1 MDPAELPSSM
11 DKKAI
16 YLKHCERRY
25 KRGNE
30 VVIQLNHKLDDLYF
44 RYDKALKENQRS
56 FKYSLR
62 LKISVLEGVIHRYA
76 DYVQE
81 NAHIIEDLRREM
93 FGETVQLFF
102 ASDTPDSESDGGN
115 WAQQRLLNLMTNGS
129 CQSHQFF
136 FRKDTPITR

>member
-1 MDPAELPSSM
+1 MDPTEQFSSI
-11 DKKAI
+11 DKKTI
-16 YLKHCERRY
+16 YLMHCERRFKRACEQIVLLNY
-25 KRGNE
+25 K
-30 VVIQLNHKLDDLYF
+30 LSDLFF
-44 RYDKALKENQRS
+44 RYDKAIKENQRS

-115 WAQQRLLNLMTNGS
+115 
-129 CQSHQFF
+129 
-136 FRKDTPITR
+136 